1 MHQFACRIHE
11 TTTHQNSLAIH
22 AAAAS
27 YIYKHTL
34 RPQHEHLL
42 FRIDGIAREGG
53 PAAPTMAAEAVRSQE
68 ASSAAVLAAHRT
80 TGGNRKAA
88 MTMMSESVST
98 GARVDGRVRGGGVP
112 AVAARGSCKVEA
124 SARGPGEGGDGGSG
138 GGAAFLV
145 ARRNAASRRLLPRF
159 VSCVV
164 V

>member
-53 PAAPTMAAEAVRSQE
+53 PAAPTLAAEAPE
-68 ASSAAVLAAHRT
+68 P
-80 TGGNRKAA
+80 GGVAA